1 MDKIQAKHGAT
12 ILFGQRCQTQDFR
25 RLTRPMGQHLKSL
38 TESSEHLLRAQ
49 WGAALRLALGA
60 AVLCCPALAQAVIQQ
75 HTFSIAGDGGETGTG
90 YFTWDDQV
98 VSNGSPVSASLSDL
112 GNIIDLR
119 IEISGGNVIGGTTVF
134 TESDCLGAYAQ
145 NAPDF
150 AVDINFNCNNTVN
163 TVSGF
168 TNFINYMNDTADA
181 GAGVRPPALGGANS
195 STLTF
200 TAGVTAPALG
210 APPSS
215 QPWSIPTLPLWAL
228 MILTAVIA
236 ALGRGAPGGRMKGR
250 RG

>member
-1 MDKIQAKHGAT
+1 
-12 ILFGQRCQTQDFR
+12 
-25 RLTRPMGQHLKSL
+25 MGQHLKSL
-38 TESSEHLLRAQ
+38 TESSEQLRVQ

-98 VSNGSPVSASLSDL
+98 VSNGSAVSASLSDL

-119 IEISGGNVIGGTTVF
+119 IEISGGNVIGSTTVF
-134 TESDCLGAYAQ
+134 TGSDCLGAYAQ
-145 NAPDF
+145 NSPDF
-150 AVDINFNCNNTVN
+150 TVDINFNCNNTVN
-163 TVSGF
+163 TLSGF
-168 TNFINYMNDTADA
+168 NNFINYMNDTADA

-200 TAGVTAPALG
+200 TPGVTGPAVG
-210 APPSS
+210 SPQA
-215 QPWSIPTLPLWAL
+215 WSIPTLPLWAL

-236 ALGRGAPGGRMKGR
+236 GLSRGAFVETTKGR